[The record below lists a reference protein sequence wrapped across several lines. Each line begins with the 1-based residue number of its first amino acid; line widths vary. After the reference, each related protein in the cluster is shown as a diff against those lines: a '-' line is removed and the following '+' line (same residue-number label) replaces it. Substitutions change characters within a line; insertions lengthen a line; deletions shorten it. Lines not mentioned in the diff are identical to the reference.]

1 MKIKGH
7 WIVNPFFMY
16 CISWTVVIIVYNL
29 GWSEWFPKLSN
40 NLFLF
45 LFLSVFLSG
54 VIGFFFQNKS
64 YFFYRPIKITNKK
77 TIRRSL
83 IVLYFLLI
91 VEFFAARSIPLL
103 GYITGNIV
111 VQYVDFGLP
120 IIHVIV
126 VNGFSFLFL
135 YLFHAYISNKDK
147 SNTYF
152 FRICLF
158 STLLPALLMVN
169 RAVIMYCFFGAA
181 LIYLMSRKDLC
192 KSLAKISV
200 IGVFIVFLFGL
211 IGNMRTSNN
220 DNSEVILT
228 LGKATDSFKNSI
240 FPTEFFWT
248 YLYIASPLSNLQST
262 VNDNESPSIVYS
274 ESDVFSLVVNC
285 LTPQIIS
292 KRLDVP
298 KKAISREID
307 VFNVGTVYAQ
317 PFATLGWLGVSIV
330 YFFTLVFIFFNL
342 SFVSLRSDYFV
353 TSLTIINTIIFFNIF
368 ENMFVFMGLVPQLLI
383 PIILSLRNKYSF
395 RLNLKK

>member
-16 CISWTVVIIVYNL
+16 CISWTIVIVVYNF
-29 GWSEWFPKLSN
+29 GWSEWFPKLSS
-40 NLFLF
+40 NLFFF

-54 VIGFFFQNKS
+54 LVGFFFQKNN
-64 YFFYRPIKITNKK
+64 YFFYRPIKIANKK
-77 TIRRSL
+77 NIKKSL
-83 IVLYFLLI
+83 VVLYFLLI
-91 VEFFAARSIPLL
+91 IEFFAARSIPLL

-135 YLFHAYISNKDK
+135 YLFHAYISNEDK
-147 SNTYF
+147 SNNSF

-158 STLLPALLMVN
+158 IALLPALLMVN

-181 LIYLMSRKDLC
+181 LIYLMSRENLY

-200 IGVFIVFLFGL
+200 MGVFVIFLFGF
-211 IGNMRTSNN
+211 IGNVRTNN
-220 DNSEVILT
+220 NENNEVILT

-262 VNDNESPSIVYS
+262 VNDNESPAIVYS
-274 ESDVFSLVVNC
+274 ESEVFSLVINC

-298 KKAISREID
+298 KKAISKEID

-317 PFATLGWLGVSIV
+317 PFAILGWVGVSIV
-330 YFFTLVFIFFNL
+330 YFFTLLFIIFNL
-342 SFVSLRSDYFV
+342 SFVSLKSDYFV
-353 TSLTIINTIIFFNIF
+353 TTLTIINTIIFFNIF

-383 PIILSLRNKYSF
+383 PIILFLKDKYTF
-395 RLNLKK
+395 RLKMKK